1 MTDTE
6 INKALALKIGYLP
19 EYVNADKDGLV
30 SVCRTAFFGRYWSLF
45 DYKDWRTIM
54 PIAVKYG
61 ICMRPLPSIGT
72 NLAYSQ
78 HVSVVGEAKTL
89 QRAIALAVLGVK
101 E

>member
-19 EYVNADKDGLV
+19 ENVNVAKDGLV
-30 SVCRTAFFGRYWSLF
+30 SVCRAAFFGHYWSQF
-45 DYKDWRTIM
+45 DFMDWNTIM

-61 ICMRPLPSIGT
+61 VT
-72 NLAYSQ
+72 NGSKGIVKQEQFAFIF
-78 HVSVVGEAKTL
+78 GEGVHYDDTL
-89 QRAIALAVLGVK
+89 QRAIALAVLGAK